1 MSLLGLKRWISEER
15 MVEKKG
21 FFQRKIGSKASEGGT
36 SVTAQQIS
44 EIAQQVTSLKQ
55 KIKRVEQEK
64 EDIKVQYETLKQVKL
79 QDNKSMQSQKNTQS
93 EKVLNEQLLKYKQ
106 QVASLEHELTGKKK
120 QIETLETK
128 VLAEKDEQVNLS
140 KTFDEKIAEKDSEIR
155 RLTREKLE
163 IKSEVSDVLLE
174 LQEHFAYK
182 TALLESE
189 RELIAQEKN
198 KQELQRNKQLEEW
211 EKITLTTQNEAD
223 KLLEEAKAEALQMIS
238 KAEEEAATQEAQSR
252 VKLSQLKERIEY
264 YSAQINEAAQT
275 IDLLLRSVSHL

>member
-1 MSLLGLKRWISEER
+1 

-21 FFQRKIGSKASEGGT
+21 FFQRKTGAKASEGGT

-55 KIKRVEQEK
+55 KIKIVEQEK

-79 QDNKSMQSQKNTQS
+79 QDNKSMRSQKNAQS
-93 EKVLNEQLLKYKQ
+93 EKVLNEHLLKYKQ
-106 QVASLEHELTGKKK
+106 QVASLEHELTSKKK

-140 KTFDEKIAEKDSEIR
+140 KTFDEKVAEKDAEMM

-163 IKSEVSDVLLE
+163 IKSEVADVLLE

-198 KQELQRNKQLEEW
+198 KQELQNNKQLEEW
-211 EKITLTTQNEAD
+211 EKITQKTQNEAD
-223 KLLEEAKAEALQMIS
+223 KILEEAKTEASQIIS

-252 VKLSQLKERIEY
+252 LKLNQLKERIEY
-264 YSAQINEAAQT
+264 YSTQINEAAQT